1 MDELK
6 TIWRTADDLTLELDL
21 LARPSNIETVHQ
33 QLADEDRRL
42 KKWLPFTYAFIV
54 LMLLGMTVFFYA
66 VGALGSPLAWV
77 GWALVMFAS
86 WCVAY
91 FAQAIK
97 IPFGEFVYAQP
108 TRLFLNDVKEA
119 LHRKRAFLLAGVS
132 LQSLFLSLGISLIIY
147 ADTGGAANLGGLLG
161 LMLGIGG
168 GMVGMMAM
176 AFELNYGKV
185 RRVVNEFL
193 ASEDTLDLV

>member
-21 LARPSNIETVHQ
+21 IARPNGIQTVHK
-33 QLADEDRRL
+33 QLQDEDIRL
-42 KKWLPFTYAFIV
+42 KKWLPFTYGFIV
-54 LMLLGMTVFFYA
+54 LMLLAMTAFFYA
-66 VGALGSPLAWV
+66 VGALASPLAWV
-77 GWALVMFAS
+77 GWGLVLFAS

-97 IPFGEFVYAQP
+97 IPFEELAYAQP
-108 TRLFLNDVKEA
+108 TLFFLNDVKRA
-119 LHRKRAFLLAGVS
+119 LSRKRAYLLTGVG
-132 LQSLFLSLGISLIIY
+132 LQSIFLSVGISLIIY
-147 ADTGGAANLGGLLG
+147 AETGGAANLGGMLG
-161 LMLGIGG
+161 LMIGAGG
-168 GMVGMMAM
+168 GMVGLMAM

-185 RRVVNEFL
+185 RRVVDEFL

>member
-6 TIWRTADDLTLELDL
+6 TVWRTADDLTLELDL
-21 LARPSNIETVHQ
+21 LARPSGIQTVHK
-33 QLADEDRRL
+33 QLQDEETRL
-42 KKWLPFTYAFIV
+42 KKWLPWTYVFVV
-54 LMLLGMTVFFYA
+54 LMLLGMTAFFYA
-66 VGALGSPLAWV
+66 VGALASPLAWF

-97 IPFGEFVYAQP
+97 IPFDEFAYAQP
-108 TRLFLNDVKEA
+108 TLHFLNEVRDA
-119 LHRKRAFLLAGVS
+119 LRRKRAYLLTGVG
-132 LQSLFLSLGISLIIY
+132 LQSFFLTIGICLIIY
-147 ADTGGAANLGGLLG
+147 AETKSTVNLGGMIG
-161 LMLGIGG
+161 IMLGIGG

-176 AFELNYGKV
+176 AFEINYGKV

>member
-6 TIWRTADDLTLELDL
+6 SIWRTADDLTLELDL
-21 LARPSNIETVHQ
+21 LARPSGIQTVHQ
-33 QLADEDRRL
+33 QLQKEETRL
-42 KKWLPFTYAFIV
+42 RKWLPFTYAFIIV
-54 LMLLGMTVFFYA
+54 MLLGMTGFFYA
-66 VGALGSPLAWV
+66 VGVLASPLAWA
-77 GWALVMFAS
+77 GWGLVLFAS

-97 IPFGEFVYAQP
+97 IPFDEFAYAQP
-108 TRLFLNDVKEA
+108 TRFFLNDVRGA
-119 LHRKRAFLLAGVS
+119 LRRKRAFLLTGVG

-147 ADTGGAANLGGLLG
+147 AETGGTSNLPGMLG
-161 LMLGIGG
+161 IMIGIGG
-168 GMVGMMAM
+168 GMTGIMAM

-185 RRVVNEFL
+185 RRVVEEYL